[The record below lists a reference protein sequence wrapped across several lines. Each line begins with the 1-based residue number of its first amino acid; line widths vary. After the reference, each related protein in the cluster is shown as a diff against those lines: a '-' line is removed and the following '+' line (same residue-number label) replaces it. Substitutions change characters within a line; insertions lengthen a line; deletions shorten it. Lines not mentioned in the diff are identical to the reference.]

1 MERLQSTLFV
11 LALSFIAFV
20 LGGLLVLSEAPPA
33 DSLRN
38 AYLAGKALVES
49 VGADEDVYQTDLWRP
64 TRRPERGVTR
74 HDPGRAFPG
83 YTLYT
88 SGHAQAAL
96 LVDMDGRVRH
106 QWHLPFARVWDE
118 SARMRDPRPAPFLY
132 LDRARVLPDGSLIA
146 IYAGAGST
154 PWGYGMVKMDAD
166 SRPIWKYLEQA
177 HHDFDI
183 APNGDIYLLTHEIR
197 RDRVPKRPQLR
208 APRIDDFL
216 VVLDADGHPK
226 RKIPLLKTLAKSRY
240 ARLLDTIPGFAF
252 EGKGDFLH
260 PNTVE
265 VLRGPGSARFAY
277 GKAGDVL
284 LSFRDLGLIAV
295 LDPHTEEYSWMLRGS
310 WIGQHDPTLLADGRL
325 LLFDNFG
332 HFGPGGRSRVIEI
345 DPGTGGVVWQYAGRG
360 ESPLDSKIRGG
371 QQRLPNGN
379 TLITESDGG
388 RLLEV
393 TRSGEVV
400 WEYLNPARGGRDGEY
415 TAVVSGGLR
424 IAADHFT
431 APFRARLEPAPDP
444 IANR

>member
-1 MERLQSTLFV
+1 MERLQSSLFA
-11 LALSFIAFV
+11 LALTFIGVV
-20 LGGLLVLSEAPPA
+20 LGAFLVLSDAPPTGT
-33 DSLRN
+33 LRN
-38 AYLAGKALVES
+38 AYLAGQSLAES
-49 VGADEDVYQTDLWRP
+49 VRADDDIYQTDLWRP
-64 TRRPERGVTR
+64 TRRTARGVSR

-88 SGHAQAAL
+88 SGHAQQAL
-96 LVDMDGRVRH
+96 LVDMEGRVRH
-106 QWHLPFARVWDE
+106 RWRLPFDRIWDE
-118 SARMRDPRPAPFLY
+118 SAKIQDPRPRPFVY
-132 LDRARVLPDGSLIA
+132 MDRARVLPDGSLIA
-146 IYAGAGST
+146 IYTGAGSS

-197 RDRVPKRPQLR
+197 DDRIRKRPQLR

-216 VVLDADGHPK
+216 VVLDADGRPK
-226 RKIPLLKTLAKSRY
+226 RKIPLLKTLAESRY
-240 ARLLDTIPGFAF
+240 AQLLDTIPGFAF
-252 EGKGDFLH
+252 DGKGDFLH
-260 PNTVE
+260 TNTVE
-265 VLRGPGSARFAY
+265 ILRGPGVAHFAH

-295 LDPHTEEYSWMLRGS
+295 LDPRTAQYTWMLRGS
-310 WIGQHDPTLLADGRL
+310 WIGQHAPTLLDDGRIL
-325 LLFDNFG
+325 MFDNFG

-345 DPGTGGVVWQYAGRG
+345 DPDTAGVVWQYAGS
-360 ESPLDSKIRGG
+360 EALPLDSKIRSA
-371 QQRLPNGN
+371 QQRLANGN

-400 WEYLNPARGGRDGEY
+400 WEYLNPARGGRDGKY

-424 IAADHFT
+424 VPADSFN
-431 APFRARLEPAPDP
+431 ARFRARLEAPDP
-444 IANR
+444 LAKR